1 MLCGICVAGK
11 REMKRPGWGQAETAS
26 RAGFCAEKFAPSVV
40 GKERCRKGLVS
51 AVALWEIGWGGG
63 SGDRRLDCD
72 SLSI

>member
-1 MLCGICVAGK
+1 M
-11 REMKRPGWGQAETAS
+11 ETAS
-26 RAGFCAEKFAPSVV
+26 RPGFCAEKFAPSVV